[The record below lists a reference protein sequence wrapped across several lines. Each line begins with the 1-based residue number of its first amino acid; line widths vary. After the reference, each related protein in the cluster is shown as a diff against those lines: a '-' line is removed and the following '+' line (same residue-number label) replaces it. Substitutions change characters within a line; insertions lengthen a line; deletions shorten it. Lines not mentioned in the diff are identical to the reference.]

1 MYNITKITR
10 GNLAFFTFS
19 NRLQNWRRKELH
31 FLLHPIPATIQA
43 HLINT
48 LFLYPLSLIN
58 VLQVLP
64 PCRKSWWKY
73 WLTDKG
79 RRGRAPTVTVLSDS
93 RPNPRGLLPNPTKNN
108 LATKPNIPSC
118 LSKFHVRSHKLKER
132 AHSRIT
138 TTQQHRTKLGFSI
151 KLLRA
156 LIQGLLQLSDFTIVL
171 ILQNA
176 MSFST
181 TN

>member
-1 MYNITKITR
+1 MYYPLVEKVGGNTDSPTR
-10 GNLAFFTFS
+10 GCAEEPLPSPFYPTPAP
-19 NRLQNWRRKELH
+19 RGDIRKRQ
-31 FLLHPIPATIQA
+31 AT
-43 HLINT
+43 
-48 LFLYPLSLIN
+48 
-58 VLQVLP
+58 
-64 PCRKSWWKY
+64 
-73 WLTDKG
+73 
-79 RRGRAPTVTVLSDS
+79 
-93 RPNPRGLLPNPTKNN
+93 NPRGLLPNPAKNN

-118 LSKFHVRSHKLKER
+118 LSKFHVRSRKLKER